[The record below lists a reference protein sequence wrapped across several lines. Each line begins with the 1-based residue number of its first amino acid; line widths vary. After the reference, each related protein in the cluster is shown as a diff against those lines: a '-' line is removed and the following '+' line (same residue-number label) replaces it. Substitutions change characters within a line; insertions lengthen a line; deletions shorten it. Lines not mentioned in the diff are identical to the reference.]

1 MKKNNSNM
9 ADEYAGFR
17 EAERREFI
25 DARKEAASYQ
35 GSNGNDDWWLRNLPK
50 DRGCEQGGC

>member
-1 MKKNNSNM
+1 M

-17 EAERREFI
+17 EAEIREFVN
-25 DARKEAASYQ
+25 ARRKAASYQ
-35 GSNGNDDWWLRNLPK
+35 GSSDDDDWWLRNLPK